1 MNHLTTPER
10 ALAAAA
16 LFALA
21 EQILHFSDAP
31 IPQRV
36 VMYRHELTRAELLDQ
51 ADQHA
56 TKITIMGTCA
66 GTALPLASVDV
77 NGIEIDFSLFSSDM
91 GPEDTAAYHQHN
103 RNCLPAVDPVATQ
116 PLPPVGIVRDGGA

>member
-1 MNHLTTPER
+1 MNHLTTSER

-31 IPQRV
+31 IPQRI
-36 VMYRHELTRAELLDQ
+36 VMYRHYLTRAELLDQ

-56 TKITIMGTCA
+56 TKIEIMSTCA
-66 GTALPLASVDV
+66 STKLRLASLED
-77 NGIEIDFSLFSSDM
+77 NGIEIDFSLFSRDM
-91 GPEDTAAYHQHN
+91 GPEDTTAYHDHN
-103 RNCLPAVDPVATQ
+103 RNCLPEPVATQ
-116 PLPPVGIVRDGGA
+116 PLPPVGIMRDGGA